1 MAGKRLTSADRATS
15 SHRRQNR
22 QQRQQGSPHLGF
34 EKLLALLGV
43 DDEVRNECYR
53 ELRRHLMLFFARHH
67 CPFPEDLADEAID
80 RVARRLGEG
89 VPLRAEAL
97 RFYCGGVARHLY
109 REFLRDCML
118 QADRVSRLTHLFPDR
133 IEPANDP
140 HDRVL
145 DCLDHCLS
153 LLPAAERRLLL
164 AYYEGDDL
172 AEERQKI
179 CRELSVSPNSLR
191 LRTHRLRRKVES
203 ALRARL
209 TGGREPGAGEEE
221 RYGSGRT
228 RDSSSRQTASPSR

>member
-15 SHRRQNR
+15 SHRRKNR
-22 QQRQQGSPHLGF
+22 QQGTPHLGF
-34 EKLLALLGV
+34 ERLLALFGAG
-43 DDEVRNECYR
+43 DAVRNERYR

-67 CPFPEDLADEAID
+67 CPFPEDLADEVID

-109 REFLRDCML
+109 REYLRDCTL
-118 QADRVSRLTHLFPDR
+118 QADRASRLAHLLPDR
-133 IEPANDP
+133 VEPANDP
-140 HDRVL
+140 YDRVL

-153 LLPAAERRLLL
+153 LLSTAERRLLL

-179 CRELSVSPNSLR
+179 CRELRVSPNSLR
-191 LRTHRLRRKVES
+191 LRTHRLRRKIEGE
-203 ALRARL
+203 LRARL
-209 TGGREPGAGEEE
+209 AGGREGGAGGEEL
-221 RYGSGRT
+221 YGSGGT
-228 RDSSSRQTASPSR
+228 RDSSSRQAASPSW